1 MRRPPSKSVVVGGGT
16 LRLNPP
22 LPIISLPVCVGGV
35 CELVYM
41 YAYMLYVRV
50 ITFPRFCRSLLSTP
64 VYFCLSSRT
73 SQLIGSL

>member
-1 MRRPPSKSVVVGGGT
+1 MRRPPSKLVVVGGT

-50 ITFPRFCRSLLSTP
+50 TTFSRFCRSLLPTP
-64 VYFCLSSRT
+64 VYFCLSS
-73 SQLIGSL
+73 